1 MKKIKITLLL
11 LVLLSITSCDD
22 FLSEKPDNRTEID
35 TPEKISELLVNAYPQ
50 DSYFDFAE
58 TMTDNVFDSGLANT
72 LRKNEQNYNWEI
84 QSETDTDTQAA
95 YWDACYRAIAHA
107 NKALEAIEELGS
119 PKSLNPQKGEAL
131 LARAYS
137 HFMLVSFWSQ
147 RYNPA
152 TADKDLGIPYVTKP
166 ETTLVAKYTRNTMA
180 QVFDLIQKDVEEGLP
195 LLTNDYAE
203 PKFHFNKEAG
213 KAFASRFYLIK
224 GNWDRVIELS
234 NDLGS
239 RPVGQL
245 RDYAS
250 YKLDD
255 FQTQN
260 MRYASSDEATNLLV
274 ASPESYYA
282 RASYGGSTGSRFFLS
297 GTKYPDLLGA
307 STNIFGKNWLYS
319 IYSRNSFIT
328 AFVPKF
334 YEYFKYT
341 NVTANIGNGF
351 LAEVLL
357 SNDEFFLNR
366 IEAHVMKGQIAEANA
381 ELEYFFATR
390 TTNYNATTD
399 VLTQA
404 KIVAKYPVI
413 ENEYTPFYTMT
424 PVQTSY
430 IKAIA
435 ETRRRDFIHEGMR
448 WFDVKRFNIVVN
460 HETFNKATNI
470 LIKDDKRRALQIPL
484 HATTNGIEANPR

>member
-1 MKKIKITLLL
+1 MKKIKITLFL
-11 LVLLSITSCDD
+11 LVLISITSCDD

-50 DSYFDFAE
+50 NSYFDFAE
-58 TMTDNVFDSGLANT
+58 TMTDNVYDSGLANT

-84 QSETDTDTQAA
+84 QSETDTDSQAG
-95 YWDACYRAIAHA
+95 YWDACYTAIAHA
-107 NKALEAIEELGS
+107 NKALEAIDELGN
-119 PKSLNPQKGEAL
+119 PASLNPQKGEAL

-152 TADKDLGIPYVTKP
+152 TASKDLGIPYVTKP
-166 ETTLVAKYTRNTMA
+166 ETALITKYTRNSVA
-180 QVFDLIQKDVEEGLP
+180 EVFEFIEKDIKEGLP
-195 LLTNDYAE
+195 LLTNDYSE

-224 GNWDRVIELS
+224 GDWDKVLELTAG
-234 NDLGS
+234 LGS
-239 RPVGQL
+239 QPEGKL
-245 RDYAS
+245 RDYAA

-260 MRYASSDEATNLLV
+260 MRYASANEPTNLLV
-274 ASPESYYA
+274 ASPNSYYA
-282 RASYGGSTGSRFFLS
+282 RASYSGASGSRFFLS
-297 GTKYPDLLGA
+297 GVRYDEILGFQ
-307 STNIFGKNWLYS
+307 TNIFGKDWLYS
-319 IYSRNSFIT
+319 VYSRNSFIT

-366 IEAHVMKGQIAEANA
+366 IEAHVMKGQIAVANA
-381 ELEYFFATR
+381 ELEYFLALR
-390 TTNYNATTD
+390 TDGYDPETD
-399 VLTQA
+399 FFTEDD
-404 KIVAKYPVI
+404 IVAKYPVI
-413 ENEYTPFYTMT
+413 DNEFTPFYSLT
-424 PVQTSY
+424 PVQASY
-430 IKAIA
+430 IKALA

-448 WFDVKRFNIVVN
+448 YFDVKRFNIVVN
-460 HETFNKATNI
+460 HEIQNQPTNV
-470 LIKDDKRRALQIPL
+470 LVKDDKRRAIQIPL
-484 HATTNGIEANPR
+484 HASSNGIELNPR